1 MILAVDCGSTSF
13 KAAVVD
19 RRLKVLGAGSARL
32 VYHYA
37 GGGRVELDVD
47 GVSAAFRLAVT
58 SALRAAGVKAAALQ
72 TLALTSQAQ
81 TFTVL
86 DTHGRARMRFISW
99 QDQRAGAACAALQ
112 KTPSLSDLAAHSSFG
127 APLAALQIC
136 QIKHLQRTRPGFI
149 RPADLILKL
158 PAYLVR
164 RLTGEPVLDD
174 NLAAM
179 SGLYSLVL
187 RDWWPAALEACRIR
201 REQLPRVIPVG
212 GVAAFTAAGA
222 RKLGLPEGIPVVLAG
237 NDQTAGAY
245 GAQLDRNN
253 AMLLTLGTAHVGY
266 VCLRRMPAPHAA
278 LVRGPYPGGRA
289 YRLAVDGCGGNI
301 INWAQ
306 TVLAGCDTDERFFAE
321 AAKSER
327 GCQGLVFEPALDS
340 GTGVWRNIGLHHTAA
355 DFARSVIEAL
365 SRRLAAMVKTLGV
378 NPRRQTVLAA
388 GGGSQS
394 ALFVRTVSEAL
405 GAPIHVTTAGP
416 FRGAARMAA
425 EAIGP

>member
-32 VYHYA
+32 SYHYA
-37 GGGRVELDVD
+37 GGGRVELEVE
-47 GVSAAFRLAVT
+47 GAVTAFREVAAA
-58 SALRAAGVKAAALQ
+58 ALRAAGLNAAALR
-72 TLALTSQAQ
+72 AVAITSQAQ

-99 QDQRAGAACAALQ
+99 QDQRAGAACAALE
-112 KTPSLSDLAAHSSFG
+112 TMPSLSDFAAHSSFG

-149 RPADLILKL
+149 RPADLMLKL

-201 REQLPRVIPVG
+201 CEQLPRVIPVG
-212 GVAAFTAAGA
+212 GVAALTAAGA

-266 VCLRRMPAPHAA
+266 VCLRRMPAPQAA

-306 TVLAGCDTDERFFAE
+306 TVLAGCDSDERFFVE
-321 AAKSER
+321 AARSER
-327 GCQGLVFEPALDS
+327 GCHGLVFEPTLDS
-340 GTGVWRNIGLHHTAA
+340 GTGVWRNIGLHHATG

-365 SRRLAAMVKTLGV
+365 SRRMAAMVKTLGV
-378 NPRRQTVLAA
+378 NPRRHKVLAA

-405 GAPIHVTTAGP
+405 CSHVRVTTASP
-416 FRGAARMAA
+416 FMGAARMAV